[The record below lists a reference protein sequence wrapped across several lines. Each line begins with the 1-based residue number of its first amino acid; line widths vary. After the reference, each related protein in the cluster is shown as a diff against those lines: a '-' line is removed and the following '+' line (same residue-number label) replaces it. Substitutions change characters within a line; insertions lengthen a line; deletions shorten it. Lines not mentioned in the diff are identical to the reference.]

1 VKTRTIRSNDNPT
14 PSGDGRIRPRLALAV
29 ATIGGVGDAPFAP
42 GTFGS
47 AVGLLVWWLLGPS
60 AIVQAMAI
68 AAIFGAGVWSAGVC
82 ERHCGRT
89 DPGHVVI
96 DEVVGML
103 ITLFL
108 IPVGWAGMFGA
119 FLLFRLADV
128 IKPYPANRF
137 ERLHGGL
144 GVMADDCMAGV
155 YANLALRILL
165 ALGNRVIW

>member
-1 VKTRTIRSNDNPT
+1 MKT
-14 PSGDGRIRPRLALAV
+14 GLALAV
-29 ATIGGVGDAPFAP
+29 ATVGGVGYVPFAP

-47 AVGLLVWWLLGPS
+47 AVGVLVWFLLGPS
-60 AIVQAMAI
+60 AIVQGIAI
-68 AAIFGAGVWSAGVC
+68 ATVLGAGVWSAGVC
-82 ERHCGRT
+82 ERHCSRT
-89 DPGHVVI
+89 DPGHVII

-108 IPVGWAGMFGA
+108 IPVGWAGAFVA

-128 IKPYPANRF
+128 VKPYPANRF
-137 ERLHGGL
+137 ESLHGGL

-155 YANLALRILL
+155 YANLALRVML